1 MARKQTARSSNQLR
15 IIGGSWRGR
24 KLNFPDGEGLRP
36 TTDRVRET
44 VFNWLR
50 GEINGARCLDLFTG
64 SGALGLEALSQGAAH
79 CVFVEKNP
87 QAVRCLQDNL
97 NTLGCDQAQVVA
109 GDALAYLKNTT
120 GTFDLIF
127 LDPPF
132 NKDFLQDV
140 CQLIDQRQLLNED
153 GLIYLESELALD
165 DLALPQAWELLRN
178 KKAGQAHYGLVH
190 IASDDEA

>member
-1 MARKQTARSSNQLR
+1 MAKKQAARSTNQLR

-24 KLNFPDGEGLRP
+24 KLSFPDGEGLRP

-50 GEINGARCLDLFTG
+50 GELAGARCLDLFTG

-87 QAVRCLQDNL
+87 QAMRSLKDNL
-97 NTLGCDQAQVVA
+97 EMLGCHDAELVA
-109 GDALAYLKNTT
+109 GDALAYLHHTQDK
-120 GTFDLIF
+120 FDLIF

-132 NKDFLQDV
+132 AKDFLQQA
-140 CQLIDQRQLLNED
+140 CQLIGQQQLLNDE
-153 GLIYLESELALD
+153 GLVYLESELALD
-165 DLALPQAWELLRN
+165 SLILPAGWQLLRN
-178 KKAGQAHYGLVH
+178 KKAGQAYFQKNE
-190 IASDDEA
+190 I